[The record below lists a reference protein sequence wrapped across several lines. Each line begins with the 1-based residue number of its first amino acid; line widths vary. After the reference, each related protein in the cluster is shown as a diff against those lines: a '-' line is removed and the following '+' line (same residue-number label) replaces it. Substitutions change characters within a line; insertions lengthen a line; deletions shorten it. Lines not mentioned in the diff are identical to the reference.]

1 MEKECDMGNIEYK
14 RFIKF
19 TSEKKK
25 SSLISQLKFRLKEG
39 NGICFYNIGVE
50 DNGDIYNISDD
61 NYNETILNLKF
72 MCDQINAEILLIE
85 KKFIINND
93 NILNDYYYQIYIADI
108 ISNNEIRILN
118 VSSKN
123 NLELLGLDNEN
134 KIINNNENSIYDI
147 KKNSKLYFYINN
159 INNLNNYMILKFM
172 LTFKPHIINISENIK
187 IDNKI
192 ISLIKN
198 IGILYT
204 FYENINENI
213 NQIKNISNNIFES
226 KNLMSLFNVLYKG
239 NVINQNKIYAC
250 ITSKNLNSI
259 ENIYLYTSDNNK
271 KIKINDIQHITQSIN
286 SINKDKLISI
296 STNEKIMN
304 EYHICENK
312 NCNILIDDIIFYN
325 YPEKYNNKEY
335 NAYYKNLILKIKFND
350 GKIIL
355 FKKIFLDEKYLIIDL
370 IDEYLLVNLF

>member
-14 RFIKF
+14 RYIKF
-19 TSEKKK
+19 ASEKKK

-93 NILNDYYYQIYIADI
+93 NILNDYYYQIYIADK

-312 NCNILIDDIIFYN
+312 NCNILIDDVIYYN

-335 NAYYKNLILKIKFND
+335 NAYYKNLIFKIKFND

>member
-14 RFIKF
+14 RYIKF
-19 TSEKKK
+19 ASEKKK

-50 DNGDIYNISDD
+50 DDGEIYNISDD

-123 NLELLGLDNEN
+123 NLELFGLDNEN
-134 KIINNNENSIYDI
+134 NIINNNENSIYDI

-159 INNLNNYMILKFM
+159 INNLNNYMILRFM

-198 IGILYT
+198 IGIFYT

-226 KNLMSLFNVLYKG
+226 KNLMSLYNVLYKG

-312 NCNILIDDIIFYN
+312 NCNILIDDIIYYN

>member
-312 NCNILIDDIIFYN
+312 NCNILIDDIIYYN